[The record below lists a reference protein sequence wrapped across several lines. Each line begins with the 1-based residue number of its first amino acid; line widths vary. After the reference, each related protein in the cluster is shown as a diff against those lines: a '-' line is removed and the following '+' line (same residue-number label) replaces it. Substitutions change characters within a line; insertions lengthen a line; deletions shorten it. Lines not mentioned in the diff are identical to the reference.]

1 MQIQNPNSPSILA
14 AAATIPNLKA
24 ATDIADSPQSK
35 MPGLDALSSG
45 EQTQD
50 RDANEKYSTSNS
62 NQNESLAEDQADSAE
77 ISDQSRR
84 TTSQSANTFPVLDF
98 ETPSTYEGWG

>member
-24 ATDIADSPQSK
+24 ATDITDPPRSK
-35 MPGLDALSSG
+35 LPGLDALSSG

-50 RDANEKYSTSNS
+50 RDANEKYSPANL
-62 NQNESLAEDQADSAE
+62 NQNESLVKDQADSPE
-77 ISDQSRR
+77 TTDHNRR
-84 TTSQSANTFPVLDF
+84 TTSQSANTLPVLDF

>member
-1 MQIQNPNSPSILA
+1 MQIQNPNSPSIL

-24 ATDIADSPQSK
+24 ATDIADSPRSK
-35 MPGLDALSSG
+35 MPDLDALSSG

-50 RDANEKYSTSNS
+50 RDANEKYGSANS
-62 NQNESLAEDQADSAE
+62 NQNESSAKDHADSGE
-77 ISDQSRR
+77 TTDHNRR
-84 TTSQSANTFPVLDF
+84 TTSQSANTLPVLDF